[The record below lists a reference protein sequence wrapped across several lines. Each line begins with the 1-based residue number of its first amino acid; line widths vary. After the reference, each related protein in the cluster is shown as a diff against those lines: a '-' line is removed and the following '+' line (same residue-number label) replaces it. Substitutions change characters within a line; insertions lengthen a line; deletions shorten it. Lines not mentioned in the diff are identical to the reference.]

1 MVRHPFLTV
10 LAAEI
15 VTLALVIVAWNVV
28 QHRRDRGLRMPGWL
42 RL

>member
-1 MVRHPFLTV
+1 MVRHPFLSV

-28 QHRRDRGLRMPGWL
+28 QHRRDRGVTMPGWL

>member
-1 MVRHPFLTV
+1 MERHPFLTV

-15 VTLALVIVAWNVV
+15 VTAALVVVAWNVV
-28 QHRRDRGLRMPGWL
+28 QHRRDRGVTMPGWL